1 MKSSNNIW
9 SGSLL
14 WIALSSTAIAQ
25 QQAVQ
30 PTDAAATPAVSAP
43 AASAT
48 PAAITPAPAAA
59 PAVANA
65 KPAAEQQVVCR
76 VMKVTGSR
84 LRKERVCSSR
94 GTSDNAQEWLKEQQ
108 DKGANEGSNAVV
120 NGG

>member
-9 SGSLL
+9 SCSLL

-43 AASAT
+43 AAST